1 MNTPYITEARI
12 SALKQTA
19 NAVIKRAIDD
29 LRHKKTVYKYKQD
42 AYFFLKNLDDWF
54 LVDACELSAQTRA
67 SISKLVAEYEK
78 NNKL

>member
-1 MNTPYITEARI
+1 MNTPYMTDARI
-12 SALKQTA
+12 SALKQIA
-19 NAVIKRAIDD
+19 NAVIKSAIND

-54 LVDACELSAQTRA
+54 LVDALEMTSKTRA
-67 SISKLVAEYEK
+67 SIKELIVEYEK